1 MTDQYFAW
9 VDSLQYIFMRNYK
22 TSTITKRISLS
33 HFPTCLSIAQFKN
46 VNLEEEAALY
56 QGNKGKNDLLVT
68 IGTSIG
74 KVLVY
79 RVGEVSSSK
88 LYQSKNGIAY
98 GAISAISVERS
109 GEHLF
114 AASESGEIMTY
125 SLK

>member
-1 MTDQYFAW
+1 M
-9 VDSLQYIFMRNYK
+9 
-22 TSTITKRISLS
+22 S